1 MQAVEGDLT
10 EVRAVGEEGFPV
22 GDGGGTE
29 GGEGFGGVLFA
40 EGEVG
45 EADLVTGEVKV
56 AELRLELGQS
66 ALESLLK
73 VGGATVPEV
82 PGG

>member
-1 MQAVEGDLT
+1 MET
-10 EVRAVGEEGFPV
+10 EAER
-22 GDGGGTE
+22 E